1 MANRRNRSRLRV
13 SRILIV
19 ALLAQAAVAW
29 AQQQDAAA
37 GERLFSGATR
47 FARGGP
53 PCGACHDA
61 AGLPFPHGGS
71 VGPDLTGSY
80 AKYGP
85 GPLETVLSTL
95 YFPTMEALFAG
106 RTPTLEERRD
116 LTAFLQRSAATPPST
131 SLSPEL
137 AAAALAGALALLA
150 VVWVVWRR
158 RLRGVRREI
167 VAAAKGRWR
176 S

>member
-1 MANRRNRSRLRV
+1 MANTPNPGRLRV
-13 SRILIV
+13 SRILIA
-19 ALLAQAAVAW
+19 ALLAPAATAW
-29 AQQQDAAA
+29 AQQQDAVAA

-80 AKYGP
+80 TKYGS

-95 YFPTMEALFAG
+95 YFPTMNALFTG
-106 RTPTLEERRD
+106 RAPTPEERRD
-116 LTAFLQRSAATPPST
+116 LTAFLQRSAALPPPS

-137 AAAALAGALALLA
+137 VAASLAGALALLGVA
-150 VVWVVWRR
+150 WAVWRG
-158 RLRGVRREI
+158 RLRGVRQGI
-167 VAAAKGRWR
+167 VAAAKGR
-176 S
+176 